1 MLRAIRVFLF
11 FLSLF
16 LYFVR
21 VDAFAALLCF
31 LALLG
36 TFHYVLWGRAMEME
50 AEAREESPVLQLDP
64 LDPDVDEPL

>member
-50 AEAREESPVLQLDP
+50 AEAVEEESPVLQLDP
-64 LDPDVDEPL
+64 LDMDEEPL